1 MKRALAALFALV
13 LAAGLMT
20 SNAEAARL
28 GGGRSMGIQ
37 RMAPIQR
44 RATPPATAPQQ
55 AQPAAPATQ
64 QPGNRWFG
72 PLAGLAA
79 GLGLGWLL
87 GNGGLG
93 GFGGVLMMALLA
105 VVVIMLLSRLFGPK
119 RAPGR
124 PIQYA
129 NLAGNDNPASAL
141 HETTPGTS
149 ASPAPAYEPKVP
161 AGFDVETFLKHAKR
175 NFLQLQ
181 EANDRADAQELR
193 EVTTPQMYEQLK
205 GDVAARGARQ
215 QQTEVVALN
224 AELLEVATEGD
235 THWASVRFSGS
246 VREAPSAAPESF
258 DEVWNLQKPANG
270 QTGWLLAGIQQPA

>member
-28 GGGRSMGIQ
+28 GGGRSLGTQ
-37 RMAPIQR
+37 RMAPMQR
-44 RATPPATAPQQ
+44 QATPPAAAPQK
-55 AQPAAPATQ
+55 AQPGTPAA
-64 QPGNRWFG
+64 QPGNRWLG

-87 GNGGLG
+87 SNGALG

-105 VVVIMLLSRLFGPK
+105 VVVVMLLSRFFGAK

-124 PIQYA
+124 PMQYA
-129 NLAGNDNPASAL
+129 NLGGNDNSASSL
-141 HETTPGTS
+141 HEITPGTS
-149 ASPAPAYEPKVP
+149 AATARAYAPKVP

-181 EANDRADAQELR
+181 EANDRADTQELR
-193 EVTTPQMYEQLK
+193 EVTTPEMYEQLK
-205 GDVAARGARQ
+205 GDVAARNARQ

-224 AELLEVATEGD
+224 AEVLEVVTEGD

-246 VREAPSAAPESF
+246 VREAPSAPAEPF
-258 DEVWNLQKPANG
+258 DEVWHLQKPANG